1 MCGPQKRNL
10 KPHNFMNYQGAS
22 FNQIEEKSVRCLTH
36 FFFGNYYTDLLQIF
50 MDVRFTRFRAVL
62 FATSS

>member
-36 FFFGNYYTDLLQIF
+36 FFGNHYTDLLQIL
-50 MDVRFTRFRAVL
+50 MDVRFY
-62 FATSS
+62 